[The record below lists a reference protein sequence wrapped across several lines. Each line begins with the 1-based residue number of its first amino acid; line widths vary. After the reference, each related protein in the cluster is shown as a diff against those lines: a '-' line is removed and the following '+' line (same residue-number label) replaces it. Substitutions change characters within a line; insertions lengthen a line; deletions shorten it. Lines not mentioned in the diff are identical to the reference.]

1 MLDPVAETLHA
12 AVRRVCRPPMEKS
25 PSRPNRFVGPPQ
37 RPLGTRRVTDAD
49 FRHLIDSVS
58 DYAIF
63 LLDVNGVVQT
73 WNDGARR
80 LKGYADEDVIG
91 QHFSMF
97 YPHDVREKGWPE
109 HELREAARLG
119 RFEDEGWRLRKD
131 GTRFWANVVITR
143 LVLPTGEL
151 RGFSK
156 ITRDLTD
163 RRRYEELVRHSEER
177 FRLLVDNVR
186 DFSIFMLDPAGYIVS
201 WNSGAQKISGY
212 SADEVIGKHFSM
224 FYPNDPT
231 LATAPEAELRSALD
245 DGHFEDEG
253 WRMRK
258 DGARYWA
265 RVVLTPVL
273 DETGRHRGFAKVQ
286 QDLTQ
291 MRRVS
296 ALEDEGRR
304 LTDFLA
310 MLGHELRNP
319 LAPIAHVSGLL
330 DREPKPS
337 KTLAVAREVLRRQ
350 LQQITR
356 LVDDLLDVGRITTG
370 KVRVERKLIDA
381 RDVVRQAIEMSKP
394 AMELKGHR
402 FSQDAGNE
410 PAWVTGDR
418 ARLVQVVGNLLGNA
432 VKFTP
437 RSGEIRV
444 CLARTRNAVEI
455 RVKDN
460 GAGIPLNFQE
470 GVFDLFVQGRQ
481 DSSRPQGGLGLGLSL
496 AKHLVSLHDGQLE
509 LYSPGIPGKGA
520 EFVVRLPRAHAPKNA
535 RLRAPSDPP
544 RVLVVDDNVD
554 AANTLLLLL
563 EALGYEGRA
572 VYDGEE
578 ALDAIAR
585 DPPDVV
591 LLDLGL
597 PNLSGL
603 QVAEQVLMRLVEA
616 PPMIAV
622 TGYNQPSDREATQ
635 KAGFAAHLPKPVE
648 LARLTHVLDQ
658 IAPISAQRASP

>member
-1 MLDPVAETLHA
+1 
-12 AVRRVCRPPMEKS
+12 MEKS
-25 PSRPNRFVGPPQ
+25 TSRPSRFVGPPQ
-37 RPLGTRRVTDAD
+37 RPLGTRRVTDTD
-49 FRHLIDSVS
+49 FRHLVDSVS

-109 HELREAARLG
+109 HELREATRLG

-131 GTRFWANVVITR
+131 GSRFWANVIITR
-143 LVLPTGEL
+143 LLLPTGEL

-201 WNSGAQKISGY
+201 WNIGAQNISGY
-212 SADEVIGKHFSM
+212 SADEVIGKHFSI

-231 LATAPEAELRSALD
+231 LAKAPEAELRSALNE
-245 DGHFEDEG
+245 GHFEDEG

-258 DGARYWA
+258 DGGRYWA
-265 RVVLTPVL
+265 RVVLTSVH
-273 DETGRHRGFAKVQ
+273 DDTGRHRGFAKVQ

-304 LTDFLA
+304 LTGFLA

-330 DREPKPS
+330 EREPKTS
-337 KTLAVAREVLRRQ
+337 KTLTVASEVLRRQ

-381 RDVVRQAIEMSKP
+381 RDAVAQAIEMNRS

-402 FSQDAGNE
+402 LSHDAGNE

-418 ARLVQVVGNLLGNA
+418 ARLIQVVSNLLGNA

-444 CLARTRNAVEI
+444 CLTLARNAVEI

-460 GAGIPLNFQE
+460 GTGIPLDLQE
-470 GVFDLFVQGRQ
+470 RVFDLFVQGWQ
-481 DSSRPQGGLGLGLSL
+481 DPSRPQGGLGLGLSL
-496 AKHLVSLHDGQLE
+496 AKHLVNLHGGQLE
-509 LYSPGIPGKGA
+509 LYSSGIPGKGA
-520 EFVVRLPRAHAPKNA
+520 EFVVRLPRAQAPENGK
-535 RLRAPSDPP
+535 LLAPSDRP
-544 RVLVVDDNVD
+544 RVLVIDDNVD
-554 AANTLLLLL
+554 AADTLLLLL
-563 EALGYEGRA
+563 ETLGYEGRA
-572 VYDGEE
+572 LYDGDE
-578 ALDAIAR
+578 AVDAIAQDR
-585 DPPDVV
+585 PDVV

-603 QVAEQVLMRLVEA
+603 QVAEQVLTRLVEA
-616 PPMIAV
+616 PAMIAV

-635 KAGFAAHLPKPVE
+635 KAGFVAHLPKPVE
-648 LARLTHVLDQ
+648 LARLTHVLNQ
-658 IAPISAQRASP
+658 IAPISADSAPPQALSSGA